1 MVLHSSLTAASAEAH
16 RHDLLVDAER
26 YRTAKA
32 VRRALRAGRARVGR
46 PRTDPPPRRE
56 AEKQDEECRYAVSR

>member
-1 MVLHSSLTAASAEAH
+1 MVLHSSLTAASAEVH

-32 VRRALRAGRARVGR
+32 VRNALRRVVRA
-46 PRTDPPPRRE
+46 PDPPRRE
-56 AEKQDEECRYAVSR
+56 PEKQDEESRYAMSR